1 MRMTEAEIN
10 QKQIEYRRH
19 LNSLMISGKA
29 MIALGVWTTMRVVL
43 TMLLGQNNLRKF
55 IMQYVIDSDIVI
67 DDINEFGINIIIVV
81 LFVIVLVICLISFSI
96 NYIAGIGAYRE
107 GKGVKKGKVYIFFIV
122 LILLSTL
129 WIYVVRLLPTSPQAV
144 QEVQGETFLNE
155 QGSVLLDFTQM
166 MICVDVL
173 YAMIKSRKIS
183 RELKEV
189 QAV

>member
-1 MRMTEAEIN
+1 MTEAEIN

-29 MIALGVWTTMRVVL
+29 MIALGIWTTLRVVL
-43 TMLLGQNNLRKF
+43 TMLLGENNLRKF
-55 IMQYVIDSDIVI
+55 IMQYVIDNEIVV

-81 LFVIVLVICLISFSI
+81 LFVMILVISLIAFSI

-107 GKGVKKGKVYIFFIV
+107 GKGLKKGNVYIFFIV
-122 LILLSTL
+122 LILISTL
-129 WIYVVRLLPTSPQAV
+129 WFYVARLLPASPQAV

-183 RELKEV
+183 RELKEE